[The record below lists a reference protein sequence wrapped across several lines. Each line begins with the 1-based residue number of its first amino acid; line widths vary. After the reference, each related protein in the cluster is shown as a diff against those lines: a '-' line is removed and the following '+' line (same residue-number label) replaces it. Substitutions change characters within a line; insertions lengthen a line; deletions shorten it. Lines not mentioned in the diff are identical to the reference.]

1 MARGKT
7 PGLNTGSMSD
17 ISFLLLTFFLLTSS
31 INTDQGI
38 QRKLPPPPK
47 QNQDEIK
54 MNKRNVLV
62 VLVNM
67 NDQIMVNSELL
78 PDVSLLKNKT
88 KEFIANPTGDESLS
102 DKKSVYVSEL
112 GTEEQVS
119 RGVVSLQNDRGTSYE
134 MYIAVQNQLTAAFN
148 ELRDEFSMARFGKT
162 FNNLTSTQR
171 KGVQKVIPSNISEAE
186 PVNYGGNK

>member
-47 QNQDEIK
+47 KTEDTK
-54 MNKRNVLV
+54 VHKRDVLV

-67 NDQIMVNSELL
+67 NDQIMVNSEFL
-78 PDVSLLKNKT
+78 PDVKMLKDKT
-88 KEFIANPTGDESLS
+88 KEFIANPGNDETLS
-102 DKKSVYVSEL
+102 EKKKVYIQEL
-112 GTEEQVS
+112 GSEESVS
-119 RGVVSLQNDRGTSYE
+119 KGVVSLQNDRGTSYE

-148 ELRDEFSMARFGKT
+148 ELRDEFSNARFGKN
-162 FNNLTSTQR
+162 FNNLNNAQR
-171 KGVQKVIPSNISEAE
+171 KGVQKVIPINISEAE